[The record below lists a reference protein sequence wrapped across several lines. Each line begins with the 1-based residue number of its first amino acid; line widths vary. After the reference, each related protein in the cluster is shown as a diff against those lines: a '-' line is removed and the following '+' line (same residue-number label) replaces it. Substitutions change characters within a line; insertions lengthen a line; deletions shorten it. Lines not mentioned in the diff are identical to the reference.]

1 MAEVRSFIPAA
12 TCDAVYY
19 VDSFD
24 RRRFIRLDYIF
35 DHAHKERMAELK
47 HIASSLGARRSYSA
61 MSQKAACAIDNA
73 LGKLGFIG
81 SMNMVS
87 QQQKE
92 SKSTL
97 YFTVEF

>member
-1 MAEVRSFIPAA
+1 
-12 TCDAVYY
+12 
-19 VDSFD
+19 
-24 RRRFIRLDYIF
+24 
-35 DHAHKERMAELK
+35 
-47 HIASSLGARRSYSA
+47 